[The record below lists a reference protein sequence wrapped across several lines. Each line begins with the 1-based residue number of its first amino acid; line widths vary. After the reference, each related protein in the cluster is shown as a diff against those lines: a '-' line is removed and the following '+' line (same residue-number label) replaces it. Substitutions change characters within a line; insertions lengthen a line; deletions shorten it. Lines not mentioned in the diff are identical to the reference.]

1 LTPRREKAL
10 AATADVG
17 PVTGP
22 LSKDLRMLDLI
33 NLLRRELII
42 RLRGDESGVV
52 YVEYAL
58 LVTLIALVIVGGASL
73 LGNNINGL
81 FTNIA
86 SYVASI
92 TTP

>member
-1 LTPRREKAL
+1 
-10 AATADVG
+10 
-17 PVTGP
+17 
-22 LSKDLRMLDLI
+22 MLDLI
-33 NLLRRELII
+33 DLLRRELIN
-42 RLRGDESGVV
+42 RVRGDERGVV

-58 LVTLIALVIVGGASL
+58 LLTLIALVIVGGAAL

-86 SYVASI
+86 GYVASI

>member
-1 LTPRREKAL
+1 
-10 AATADVG
+10 
-17 PVTGP
+17 
-22 LSKDLRMLDLI
+22 MLDLI
-33 NLLRRELII
+33 NLLRRELIT
-42 RLRGDESGVV
+42 RLWGDELGVV

>member
-1 LTPRREKAL
+1 
-10 AATADVG
+10 
-17 PVTGP
+17 
-22 LSKDLRMLDLI
+22 MLDFI
-33 NLLRRELII
+33 NLLRHELVC
-42 RLRGDESGVV
+42 RLRGDERGVV

-81 FTNIA
+81 FTNVA

>member
-1 LTPRREKAL
+1 
-10 AATADVG
+10 
-17 PVTGP
+17 
-22 LSKDLRMLDLI
+22 
-33 NLLRRELII
+33 
-42 RLRGDESGVV
+42 VV

-58 LVTLIALVIVGGASL
+58 LLTLIALVIVGGASL
-73 LGNNINGL
+73 LGNNINDL

>member
-1 LTPRREKAL
+1 
-10 AATADVG
+10 
-17 PVTGP
+17 
-22 LSKDLRMLDLI
+22 MLDLI
-33 NLLRRELII
+33 NLLRRDLIT
-42 RLRGDESGVV
+42 RLWGDERGVV

-58 LVTLIALVIVGGASL
+58 LLTLIALVIVGGASL
-73 LGNNINGL
+73 LGNNINDL